1 MTRQRHLALQLAA
14 ALALL
19 AAVLPGARV
28 AAVED
33 LEAEDVPPECA
44 AACTPI
50 VQLTG
55 RCEAQAEQRFGTDRR
70 RSIGWRRAAVDGP
83 EREARRRWRKR
94 RSLQRTLGTRL
105 GRRQR
110 EEEDDDDVEDGDED
124 DDSDD
129 EEEGARTRT
138 QPAPGRIAETERSK
152 AADEAGADAAMRAC
166 VCGERGFDVAG
177 VAFGCAACVARNGTA
192 VEANEDIRQIIAEC
206 GFVAAPAPP
215 VLVTTTTPPVLV
227 PATSTLPPPVL
238 APGEPSTLSSSTST
252 SATTPPPAPPQVDAP
267 PSTQSTSIPPP
278 APPATQTPSV
288 PTTPSQPAEASS
300 TQSAESVTPVTVFET
315 PTFVTLPSIVRPND
329 APASPPDLGDGNQM
343 SHGARRMGVPGRG
356 VVLLAVVVFLLI

>member
-1 MTRQRHLALQLAA
+1 MTRHRHLALHLAA

-33 LEAEDVPPECA
+33 LEAEDVPPECV

-70 RSIGWRRAAVDGP
+70 RAAVGGP
-83 EREARRRWRKR
+83 EREARRMRKKR
-94 RSLQRTLGTRL
+94 RSLQRTLGKRL

-110 EEEDDDDVEDGDED
+110 EEDDDDDDVEDGDEE

-129 EEEGARTRT
+129 DEEGAAART
-138 QPAPGRIAETERSK
+138 QPAPGRLAETERSK
-152 AADEAGADAAMRAC
+152 AADEAGEDAAMRAC

-177 VAFGCAACVARNGTA
+177 AAFGCAACVARNGTA
-192 VEANEDIRQIIAEC
+192 VEANEDIRQVIAEC

-252 SATTPPPAPPQVDAP
+252 STTTPPLSPSQVDAP
-267 PSTQSTSIPPP
+267 PSTQSTSMPPP

-288 PTTPSQPAEASS
+288 PTTPSQPVEASS

-315 PTFVTLPSIVRPND
+315 PTFVTLPSIVPPND
-329 APASPPDLGDGNQM
+329 APASPPDLDDGNQM
-343 SHGARRMGVPGRG
+343 SNGARVVGVLGRRA
-356 VVLLAVVVFLLI
+356 VLVAIVVFLLS

>member
-1 MTRQRHLALQLAA
+1 MTRHRCLALHLAA

-19 AAVLPGARV
+19 AAVVPGARV

-55 RCEAQAEQRFGTDRR
+55 RCEAQTEQRFGTDRR
-70 RSIGWRRAAVDGP
+70 RAAVGGP
-83 EREARRRWRKR
+83 EREARRRRKKK
-94 RSLQRTLGTRL
+94 RSRQRTLGTRL

-110 EEEDDDDVEDGDED
+110 EEEEEEEEDDDDVEDGDEED
-124 DDSDD
+124 ESDD
-129 EEEGARTRT
+129 EEEEGAAARM
-138 QPAPGRIAETERSK
+138 QPAPGRLAETERSK
-152 AADEAGADAAMRAC
+152 AADKAGPDAAMRAC

-177 VAFGCAACVARNGTA
+177 AALGCAACVARNGTA

-215 VLVTTTTPPVLV
+215 VLVTTTTPP
-227 PATSTLPPPVL
+227 
-238 APGEPSTLSSSTST
+238 
-252 SATTPPPAPPQVDAP
+252 
-267 PSTQSTSIPPP
+267 
-278 APPATQTPSV
+278 PPATQTPSV
-288 PTTPSQPAEASS
+288 PTTRSQPAEASP
-300 TQSAESVTPVTVFET
+300 TQSADSVTPVTVFET
-315 PTFVTLPSIVRPND
+315 PTFVTLPSIVPPND

-343 SHGARRMGVPGRG
+343 SNDARGVGVLGRG
-356 VVLLAVVVFLLI
+356 AVLAAIGVFLLS